1 MKASEAGIATPPT
14 EAELAEWEALTQGS
28 GEWSGADV
36 VRLIAEVRR
45 LRYRV
50 GPPRLMRTP
59 GVCGGEATLGHT
71 RICVWHVVAVAH
83 HYDWDA
89 ARIRAWE
96 FPDLSVEEVQLA
108 LDYYRENREEIES
121 IFRRED
127 EARKRL
133 RAAPAAAAT

>member
-1 MKASEAGIATPPT
+1 MQAKEAGIDAPPT
-14 EAELAEWEALTQGS
+14 ETEVAEWEARAQGE
-28 GEWSGADV
+28 GGVAGAAV
-36 VRLIAEVRR
+36 LRLIAEVRR

-50 GPPRLMRTP
+50 GPPRLMRRP

-89 ARIRAWE
+89 ARIRSWE

-108 LDYYRENREEIES
+108 LDYYRENPEEIETT
-121 IFRRED
+121 FRRED
-127 EARKRL
+127 EARERL
-133 RAAPAAAAT
+133 RAAPVAIGT